1 MRKLQYLIV
10 HNVRIHTST
19 TEREWKIFGT
29 GLHKRESKINWIL
42 TDKQH
47 PLSPK
52 HTEHNIVLT
61 RTYRI
66 RYFFG
71 LPLSSNIAN
80 VEKMC
85 TKTELLNMMGLQF
98 A

>member
-1 MRKLQYLIV
+1 MKAM
-10 HNVRIHTST
+10 TSLPT
-19 TEREWKIFGT
+19 GFIFRYTENTWHPCF
-29 GLHKRESKINWIL
+29 LHAF
-42 TDKQH
+42 
-47 PLSPK
+47 
-52 HTEHNIVLT
+52 NIVLT